1 MPKKE
6 SKKVVE
12 TKPTKNEKKQ
22 NNVKVKKEK
31 KNSFKNMKS
40 ELKKVTWPTPKDLV
54 KKTMAVI
61 VIVLIV
67 SAIVFLFDVIF
78 ENLYNLGT
86 GALETVLTGDE
97 KVSDTTAGDTA
108 NITVG
113 DTADTTGDHEEHNH

>member
-31 KNSFKNMKS
+31 KNSFKSMKS

-67 SAIVFLFDVIF
+67 SVIVFLFDVIF

-86 GALETVLTGDE
+86 GALETILTGDE
-97 KVSDTTAGDTA
+97 DVSDTTADT
-108 NITVG
+108 TVG
-113 DTADTTGDHEEHNH
+113 DTADTTGNHEGHNH

>member
-31 KNSFKNMKS
+31 KNSFKSMKS

-86 GALETVLTGDE
+86 GALETILTSDE
-97 KVSDTTAGDTA
+97 DVSDTTNVTSDT
-108 NITVG
+108 TVG
-113 DTADTTGDHEEHNH
+113 DTTADTTSGNN